1 MTSKERVLE
10 REKQRGRSDALDLV
24 SRISGMSDTEIIDE
38 EDKIPQ
44 FDPNKDYTGYAIG
57 FAVQDAGQTYGL
69 IQPHNASH
77 YPEQRP
83 VDLSA
88 LWGVKHT
95 KNPLKA
101 KAYVRPLG
109 TSGLYMKDECYKAND
124 TVYISEID
132 NNAYTFEEYPQ
143 GWRVWEGESV

>member
-1 MTSKERVLE
+1 MTSKDRVLE
-10 REKQRGRSDALDLV
+10 RERQRGKADALGLV
-24 SRISGMSDTEIIDE
+24 TRIPSMTDTEIIDE

-44 FDPNKDYTGYAIG
+44 FDPAKDYTGYAVG

-83 VDLSA
+83 SVLNA

-101 KAYVRPLG
+101 KEYVRPLG
-109 TSGLYMKDECYKAND
+109 TSGLYMKDECYKD
-124 TVYISEID
+124 GETVYISQID
-132 NNAYTFEEYPQ
+132 NNAYTFAEYPK